1 MPLAAPQSVSDTTAP
16 DATGPYPAPP
26 GTGADS
32 ARSRILDEAAN
43 LFLRRG
49 HEGTSLR
56 HLAEVVGMKAG
67 SLYYHFSS
75 KDELLT
81 TILERGIEVMHDA
94 FDGAEREH
102 ADAEPFVRVGAHIRA
117 HLSALYENGPY
128 TAAHVVTFRTAP
140 ELVRAALVPTR
151 DAYEAR
157 WTALLDELQ
166 HSGAVA
172 TDVDINVARLALFG
186 AMNSSVEWFD
196 PQRGSL
202 DRFADAITRQFWNG
216 ASA

>member
-1 MPLAAPQSVSDTTAP
+1 MPLAAPNVATDTV
-16 DATGPYPAPP
+16 
-26 GTGADS
+26 ADS

-49 HEGTSLR
+49 YEGTSLR
-56 HLAEVVGMKAG
+56 LLADEVGMKAG

-81 TILERGIEVMHDA
+81 TILERGIDVMHEA
-94 FDGAEREH
+94 FDRAESTH
-102 ADAEPFVRVGAHIRA
+102 GDAEPFARISAHIRA

-140 ELVRAALVPTR
+140 ASVRASLVPTR

-157 WTALLDELQ
+157 WTSLLRELQ
-166 HSGAVA
+166 RAGSIAA
-172 TDVDINVARLALFG
+172 DVDINVIRLALFG

-196 PQRGSL
+196 PERGAL
-202 DRFADAITRQFWNG
+202 DRFADAIARQFWTG
-216 ASA
+216 AAA

>member
-1 MPLAAPQSVSDTTAP
+1 MALVSPNISAEVSADVTADTVV
-16 DATGPYPAPP
+16 
-26 GTGADS
+26 DS
-32 ARSRILDEAAN
+32 ARTRIMDEAAN

-49 HEGTSLR
+49 YEGTSLR
-56 HLAEVVGMKAG
+56 LLADVVGMKAG
-67 SLYYHFSS
+67 SLYYHFAS

-81 TILERGIEVMHDA
+81 TILERGIDVMHEA
-94 FDGAEREH
+94 FDHAERTH
-102 ADAEPFVRVGAHIRA
+102 GDAEPFARISAHVRA

-140 ELVRAALVPTR
+140 DSVRASLVPSR

-157 WTALLDELQ
+157 WTTLLHDLQ
-166 HSGAVA
+166 RSGSVA
-172 TDVDINVARLALFG
+172 GDLDVSVARLALFG

-196 PQRGSL
+196 TKRGAL
-202 DRFADAITRQFWNG
+202 DRFADAIARQFWTG